1 MIINKLLN
9 LKNKNNHIVQRSFL
23 IKGGF
28 FFYSDPYFRVAKLIF
43 TVTKNLCI

>member
-1 MIINKLLN
+1 MLINDLLK
-9 LKNKNNHIVQRSFL
+9 LKNKKNCIVQRSFL

-43 TVTKNLCI
+43 TVP